1 MLELNFHPFPDL
13 ETERLLLRKI
23 DEGDIDMLLRIRS
36 DINVMR
42 YVDKPPAKT
51 REDVLPLYNSMKEG
65 VENNTGISW
74 VITLKETGE
83 MIGQIG
89 FWRIDTDNHRGEI
102 GYMLRPEFFGKGLGS
117 EAIKA
122 SLDHGFKCL
131 KFHSVE
137 ANVNTGNKASIKIL
151 EKHGFV
157 KEAHFRENYYYGGK
171 FLDSA
176 IYCILASDWTGR

>member
-23 DEGDIDMLLRIRS
+23 DEGDIDMLLRLRS

-42 YVDKPPAKT
+42 YIDRPIAKT
-51 REDVLPLYNSMKEG
+51 REDVLPLYNKMKETA
-65 VENNTGISW
+65 ETNTGISW

-83 MIGQIG
+83 MIGQVG
-89 FWRIDTDNHRGEI
+89 FWRIDQENHRGEI
-102 GYMLRPEFFGKGLGS
+102 GYMLRPEFFGKGLVS

-122 SLDHGFKCL
+122 TLTHAFREL

-137 ANVNTGNKASIKIL
+137 ANVNTGNLASIKIL

-157 KEAHFRENYYYGGK
+157 KEAHFRENYYFDGK

-176 IYCILASDWTGR
+176 IYCILASDWSY